1 MRRFSTQDIPPRA
14 AFAVVALVL
23 LASVVIG
30 RENPRPAPAPL
41 PAVRAETRPAAP
53 QSARASAADLD
64 LERIRR
70 PAVEETIPELFAPRN
85 LEQSPQAHAKPGPP
99 AKPVAPPLPFT
110 YLGRIADGGRNAIFL
125 ARGERTY
132 SVSVGE
138 RIDETYRL
146 EQATPSTLTFTY
158 LPLGT
163 RQSLAIPALN

>member
-14 AFAVVALVL
+14 ALVVVALVL

-30 RENPRPAPAPL
+30 RENPRPAPAAA
-41 PAVRAETRPAAP
+41 PAARVDTRPAA
-53 QSARASAADLD
+53 RVSAADLD

-85 LEQSPQAHAKPGPP
+85 LERSPQAHANPGPP

-110 YLGRIADGGRNAIFL
+110 YLGRIADGERNAVFL
-125 ARGERTY
+125 ARGDRTY
-132 SVSVGE
+132 SVAVGE

-146 EQATPSTLTFTY
+146 EQATPSALTFTY

-163 RQSLAIPALN
+163 QQSLAIPAPN